1 MLTKDEFLDVRA
13 EIGHL
18 MADVRDLTTYKEDY
32 KIRHMDLDK
41 KLHELQLNSE
51 ESQLLQLE
59 LQAKCQI
66 YDQRLDGKLEAERFE
81 EEIDQLRKETSEH
94 ANHIMGQGGKGGV
107 ASGMPALNKAQSV
120 MIPQRTIRKGGLS
133 NADKQRFGVF
143 EETLERIQTQ
153 QRKINDTLRNMKLDE
168 IKLQIKT
175 LTEKMAVAVTKDS
188 VSDFQNDLLVEFNIV
203 KNNQKVNV
211 EKIDNIKESMES
223 KLGDQRD

>member
-1 MLTKDEFLDVRA
+1 
-13 EIGHL
+13 
-18 MADVRDLTTYKEDY
+18 
-32 KIRHMDLDK
+32 
-41 KLHELQLNSE
+41 
-51 ESQLLQLE
+51 
-59 LQAKCQI
+59 
-66 YDQRLDGKLEAERFE
+66 
-81 EEIDQLRKETSEH
+81 
-94 ANHIMGQGGKGGV
+94 
-107 ASGMPALNKAQSV
+107 MPALNKAQSV